1 MRAPRAARPSGGG
14 SGRRGAG
21 RAECSYARG
30 MVDSPVRLRAEIAS
44 LPAYQQ
50 GRPAVADGYKL
61 SSNENPYGPLAAIVE
76 AIGRA
81 DVNRYPD
88 ASGYALRA
96 KLAGRFG
103 VTAEQVHLGAGSV
116 ALLSQFLH
124 AVCGPGDEVV
134 YAWRSF
140 EAYPGLVTV
149 AGGRSVPV
157 PLDAAGRHDLDA
169 MAAAV
174 TDATRAVIVCSPN
187 NPTGPAV
194 TAAEFERFMARIP
207 SDLLVLLDEAYAE
220 FVREPGAV
228 DGSTLLGRWPNMVL
242 VRTFSKAWGL
252 AGLRLGYAIGAERT
266 LDAARAVA
274 VPLSVTGQAQ
284 LAGSV
289 ALDHEDLLNA
299 QVADIVE
306 TRTTIVSGLRDLGF
320 DVPDAQGNFVWLPL
334 GDRTAQAD
342 DVFYSHRITVRAF
355 PGEGIRV
362 SVGEPESVQPL
373 LEAAAALRSLTR

>member
-1 MRAPRAARPSGGG
+1 MGRPRVLRQGLEANPSC
-14 SGRRGAG
+14 RRDIGLL
-21 RAECSYARG
+21 RCSYAPG
-30 MVDSPVRLRAEIAS
+30 MAASPIRMRSEIAS
-44 LPAYQQ
+44 LPAYKQ
-50 GRPAVADGYKL
+50 GRQAVADGYKL
-61 SSNENPYGPLAAIVE
+61 SSNENPYGPLAAIVD
-76 AIGRA
+76 AVGRA

-88 ASGYALRA
+88 ATGPALRA
-96 KLAGRFG
+96 KLAARFG

-116 ALLSQFLH
+116 ALLSQFLN

-149 AGGRSVPV
+149 AGGTSVQV
-157 PLDAAGRHDLDA
+157 PIDAEARHDLDA

-174 TDATRAVIVCSPN
+174 TDVTRAVIVCSPN
-187 NPTGPAV
+187 NPTGPIV
-194 TAAEFERFMARIP
+194 TAAEFERFMGRVP

-220 FVREPGAV
+220 FVRDPEAV

-242 VRTFSKAWGL
+242 LRTFSKAWGL
-252 AGLRLGYAIGAERT
+252 AGLRLGYAIGAEHI

-289 ALDHEDLLNA
+289 ALDHEDLLVA

-306 TRTTIVSGLRDLGF
+306 TRTTLVAGLRGLGF
-320 DVPDAQGNFVWLPL
+320 EVPDAQGNFVWLPL
-334 GDRTAQAD
+334 GDRTAAAD
-342 DVFYSHRITVRAF
+342 SVFYAHGITVRAF

-362 SVGEPESVQPL
+362 SVGEPESVQRL
-373 LEAAAALRSLTR
+373 LEAAATLRT